1 MGRRKADDHVDD
13 PDALSA
19 AALAKR
25 QRVSMACDRC
35 RSAKSK
41 CNGDQPCSA
50 CDNQMKP
57 CVYTHTARKR
67 GIPTGYLKSVESCM
81 AWLFEKYP
89 GSEEALR
96 RQLRNNNRKNGK
108 RILLPKAE
116 GADHLRRRWAKSC
129 ISGDI
134 VNLLSEPEPEPDAS
148 WDYTDTPEKNSAAN
162 HLSESESAS
171 ITPKGTKEHLSIPD
185 DIYDERAPRHE
196 ESTSAANRSLML
208 PRDWRRLINI
218 FFDYTSCWLPIVSRE
233 QVLQTATRYH
243 LHGQGISP
251 SRSSAL
257 DAELWAVLAVASFHR
272 SSSEIPNGGTDLSPS
287 QIYAIAC
294 HFTILNNEDVELPRI
309 RAFLLQSLLLL
320 GQQKTIEAWA
330 LISKASRLA
339 LSKIPGPTAPSATS
353 QIGLKERDGELSQI
367 IAASFILDTLASL
380 PLGRAEVAASAYL
393 GPPFN
398 ISDRLL
404 IDMEASDPAHT
415 SIQSD
420 SNAVFQQLYTF
431 CRMWLLHQSSAQR
444 VPSAQEITIQSL
456 LQSLEGRFSFCNSLV
471 LESSGQAP
479 PFKFL
484 LQAMFLSISLD
495 MASGPRPALI
505 LNLLELI
512 EANVQA
518 PNILSIPPLTTTIM
532 SIAGRHLHNTQM
544 FGDIQTRWDAAFR
557 SVYGI
562 WRNSETSCLS
572 IWDSP
577 DIGRATSSPRM
588 GEITI
593 IIGRTPSV
601 KSGTHG
607 ISETPSLVNVVSPQV
622 IDRRLPRLDAH
633 GDDPAGLTAIPSEI
647 SAPKSSEDKE
657 HEVYSEPL
665 HDLLEELGSV
675 DYADATNAD
684 SFFLSNLGFGPE
696 CNLED
701 FFPSD
706 LMTGLE

>member
-1 MGRRKADDHVDD
+1 MGRRKADDNVDD

-108 RILLPKAE
+108 RILFPRAE
-116 GADHLRRRWAKSC
+116 GADQLRRRWAKSC

-134 VNLLSEPEPEPDAS
+134 VNLLSEPEAEPDAS
-148 WDYTDTPEKNSAAN
+148 LDYTEASGINSPAN
-162 HLSESESAS
+162 HLSEPESAS
-171 ITPKGTKEHLSIPD
+171 ITPKGTRDHLSISEEID
-185 DIYDERAPRHE
+185 DKYVPRHE
-196 ESTSAANRSLML
+196 ESASTTNRRLML
-208 PRDWRRLINI
+208 PRDWKRLIDV
-218 FFDYTSCWLPIVSRE
+218 FFNYTSCWLPLVSHD
-233 QVLQTATRYH
+233 QVVQTASRYH
-243 LHGQGISP
+243 PHGLVMNPGQSF
-251 SRSSAL
+251 AL
-257 DAELWAVLAVASFHR
+257 DAELWAVLAVASVH
-272 SSSEIPNGGTDLSPS
+272 SASSETPSGTTDLSPGH
-287 QIYAIAC
+287 IYAVAS
-294 HFTILNNEDVELPRI
+294 HLSILSNEDIELPHI

-320 GQQKTIEAWA
+320 GQKKTIEAWA
-330 LISKASRLA
+330 LVSKASRFA
-339 LSKIPGPTAPSATS
+339 LSKVPGPKAPPANIQS
-353 QIGLKERDGELSQI
+353 GLQVDGDLSQI

-380 PLGRAEVAASAYL
+380 SLGRAAVAASAFL

-398 ISDRLL
+398 VSDRLL
-404 IDMEASDPAHT
+404 IDINANDPAHK
-415 SIQSD
+415 SIQPD
-420 SNAVFQQLYTF
+420 SNAVFQQLYIF
-431 CRMWLLHQSSAQR
+431 CRLWLLHQSPARR
-444 VPSAQEITIQSL
+444 VPPTQDITIQNL
-456 LQSLEGRFSFCNSLV
+456 LQNLDGRFSFCNSLV
-471 LESSGQAP
+471 LDSSSPAP

-495 MASGPRPALI
+495 MASGPRPALL

-512 EANVQA
+512 ETNVQA
-518 PNILSIPPLTTTIM
+518 PNISSIPPLTTTIM
-532 SIAGRHLHNTQM
+532 SIAGRHLHSTQV
-544 FGDIQTRWDAAFR
+544 FGDIQTRWDAAFK
-557 SVYGI
+557 SVHGI
-562 WRNSETSCLS
+562 WRTSETCHLS
-572 IWDSP
+572 AWDSP
-577 DIGRATSSPRM
+577 DTGHDSTSPRI
-588 GEITI
+588 GEIAITI
-593 IIGRTPSV
+593 CRAPRMQ
-601 KSGTHG
+601 SGTME
-607 ISETPSLVNVVSPQV
+607 SPETLNLANVFSPEL
-622 IDRRLPRLDAH
+622 IDQHLSQPDAH
-633 GDDPAGLTAIPSEI
+633 GDDLAGLTAIPSSQAI
-647 SAPKSSEDKE
+647 APKSDQDKE
-657 HEVYSEPL
+657 HEAYSEPL

>member
-1 MGRRKADDHVDD
+1 MGRRKADDNVDD

-41 CNGDQPCSA
+41 CNGDQPCSS

-108 RILLPKAE
+108 RILLPRAE
-116 GADHLRRRWAKSC
+116 GADQLRRRWAKSC

-134 VNLLSEPEPEPDAS
+134 VNLLSEPETEPDAS
-148 WDYTDTPEKNSAAN
+148 LDYTEGSGNNSPTN
-162 HLSESESAS
+162 HLSEPESAS
-171 ITPKGTKEHLSIPD
+171 ITPRGTREQPSIPEEM
-185 DIYDERAPRHE
+185 DEKYTPRHD
-196 ESTSAANRSLML
+196 ESVSTTNRRLML
-208 PRDWRRLINI
+208 PQDWKRLIDV
-218 FFDYTSCWLPIVSRE
+218 FFNYTSCWLPLVSHD
-233 QVLQTATRYH
+233 QVVQTASRYH
-243 LHGQGISP
+243 PRGLVMNPGQ
-251 SRSSAL
+251 SSAL
-257 DAELWAVLAVASFHR
+257 DAELWAVLAVASFH
-272 SSSEIPNGGTDLSPS
+272 SASSETPSGTTDLSPGHIFAVAS
-287 QIYAIAC
+287 
-294 HFTILNNEDVELPRI
+294 HLSILNNEDIELPHI

-320 GQQKTIEAWA
+320 GQKKTIEAWA
-330 LISKASRLA
+330 LVSKASRLA
-339 LSKIPGPTAPSATS
+339 LSKVSGPTAPAADIQSTL
-353 QIGLKERDGELSQI
+353 QVDGGLSQI

-380 PLGRAEVAASAYL
+380 SLGRAEVAASAFL

-398 ISDRLL
+398 VSDRLL
-404 IDMEASDPAHT
+404 IDMNANDPAHK
-415 SIQSD
+415 SIQPD
-420 SNAVFQQLYTF
+420 SNTVFQQLYIF
-431 CRMWLLHQSSAQR
+431 CRLWLLHQSSGQR
-444 VPSAQEITIQSL
+444 VPPTRDTTVQSL
-456 LQSLEGRFSFCNSLV
+456 LQSLDGRFSFCNSLV
-471 LESSGQAP
+471 LDSSSPAP

-495 MASGPRPALI
+495 MASGPRPALL

-512 EANVQA
+512 ETNVQA
-518 PNILSIPPLTTTIM
+518 PNVSSIPPLTTTIM
-532 SIAGRHLHNTQM
+532 SIAGRHLRSTQV
-544 FGDIQTRWDAAFR
+544 FGDIQTRWNAAFK
-557 SVYGI
+557 SVHGI
-562 WRNSETSCLS
+562 WRSSETCCFS

-577 DIGRATSSPRM
+577 DTSHDSTRPRT

-593 IIGRTPSV
+593 GICRTPRIH
-601 KSGTHG
+601 SGTLG
-607 ISETPSLVNVVSPQV
+607 MSETQNLANVISPEL
-622 IDRRLPRLDAH
+622 IDQHLPQPDAH
-633 GDDPAGLTAIPSEI
+633 GDGPTGLAALP
-647 SAPKSSEDKE
+647 SSETRAPISPQGKE
-657 HEVYSEPL
+657 NETYSEPL

>member
-1 MGRRKADDHVDD
+1 MGRRKADDNVDD

-41 CNGDQPCSA
+41 CNGDQPCSS

-108 RILLPKAE
+108 RILLPRAE
-116 GADHLRRRWAKSC
+116 GADQLRRRWAKSC

-134 VNLLSEPEPEPDAS
+134 VNLLSEPEAEPDAS
-148 WDYTDTPEKNSAAN
+148 LDYTEASGDNSPAN
-162 HLSESESAS
+162 HLSEPESAS
-171 ITPKGTKEHLSIPD
+171 ITPKGIREYLSISQEID
-185 DIYDERAPRHE
+185 DKYAPRHE
-196 ESTSAANRSLML
+196 ESTSTTNRHLTL
-208 PRDWRRLINI
+208 PRDWKRLIDV
-218 FFDYTSCWLPIVSRE
+218 FFNYTSCWLPLVSHE
-233 QVLQTATRYH
+233 QVVQTASRYH
-243 LHGQGISP
+243 PHGLVMNLGQ
-251 SRSSAL
+251 SSAL
-257 DAELWAVLAVASFHR
+257 DAELWAVLAVASFH
-272 SSSEIPNGGTDLSPS
+272 SASSETPSGTTDLSPGH
-287 QIYAIAC
+287 IYAVAS
-294 HFTILNNEDVELPRI
+294 HLSVLNNDNIELPHI
-309 RAFLLQSLLLL
+309 RALLLQSLLLL
-320 GQQKTIEAWA
+320 GQKKTIEAWA
-330 LISKASRLA
+330 LVSKASRLA
-339 LSKIPGPTAPSATS
+339 LSKVTGPTVSPANIQS
-353 QIGLKERDGELSQI
+353 GLQMDGELSQI

-380 PLGRAEVAASAYL
+380 SLGRAEVAVSAFL

-398 ISDRLL
+398 LSDRLL
-404 IDMEASDPAHT
+404 MDMNANDPAHRST
-415 SIQSD
+415 QSD
-420 SNAVFQQLYTF
+420 SNAVFQQLYIF
-431 CRMWLLHQSSAQR
+431 CRLWLLHQSPARR
-444 VPSAQEITIQSL
+444 VPSTQDITVQNL
-456 LQSLEGRFSFCNSLV
+456 LQNLDGRFSFCNSLV
-471 LESSGQAP
+471 LDISNPAP

-495 MASGPRPALI
+495 MASGPRPALL

-512 EANVQA
+512 ETNLQA

-532 SIAGRHLHNTQM
+532 SIAGRHIHSTQV
-544 FGDIQTRWDAAFR
+544 FGDIQTRWDAAFK
-557 SVYGI
+557 SVHGK
-562 WRNSETSCLS
+562 WR
-572 IWDSP
+572 
-577 DIGRATSSPRM
+577 
-588 GEITI
+588 
-593 IIGRTPSV
+593 
-601 KSGTHG
+601 
-607 ISETPSLVNVVSPQV
+607 ISETCHLSVRDSSNIGHDSTSPRVGEIAITIFRAPRIQSGTLA
-622 IDRRLPRLDAH
+622 IPETPNLANIIPPKLIGQHLPQPDAQ
-633 GDDPAGLTAIPSEI
+633 GDGPAGLTTLP
-647 SAPKSSEDKE
+647 SSETRAPNSTQDKE
-657 HEVYSEPL
+657 NETYSEPL